1 MRIDTYSPRVPDIL
15 TPQHLIQQLGKSITH
30 LVIFPGLEAGF
41 APEGLPLRDGL
52 PYGPPRFERGCGA
65 PLAGIQKAVEPIE
78 TAVRGDRGQMVSKEG
93 GRVL

>member
-1 MRIDTYSPRVPDIL
+1 MDTYSPRVPDIL
-15 TPQHLIQQLGKSITH
+15 TPQHLIQELGKAIML
-30 LVIFPGLEAGF
+30 LVLFPGLEAGF

-78 TAVRGDRGQMVSKEG
+78 TVVLGDGGQIVSKEG